1 MDRRQQKTREA
12 ILEAFGSLLSQKSYA
27 KITVQDIIDGANI
40 GRTTFYAHFETKDAL
55 LQDMCTELFAHV
67 FSDPL
72 RTEDT
77 HDFSQQERDPQK
89 VVTHI
94 LYHLLD
100 NRRNILGILTGESEE
115 VFLRYFKQHL
125 NELMPQSF
133 FGKIDADAGGVPRD
147 FLVHHLS
154 SSFIATIQWWAGG
167 GLAQPPEEIARYYI
181 DVTMPILGR
190 S

>member
-55 LQDMCTELFAHV
+55 LQDMCTELFDHV

-72 RTEDT
+72 QAEDT
-77 HDFSQQERDPQK
+77 HDFSQQKRDPQK
-89 VVTHI
+89 IITHI

-100 NRRNILGILTGESEE
+100 NKRNILGILTSESEE

-125 NELMPQSF
+125 NDLMPQSF
-133 FGKIDADAGGVPRD
+133 FGEVDSGAGGVPSN
-147 FLVHHLS
+147 FLVNHLS
-154 SSFIATIQWWAGG
+154 NSFIGTIQWWAGN
-167 GLAQPPEEIARYYI
+167 GLKQPPEVIARYYI
-181 DVTMPILGR
+181 DVTMPVLTR